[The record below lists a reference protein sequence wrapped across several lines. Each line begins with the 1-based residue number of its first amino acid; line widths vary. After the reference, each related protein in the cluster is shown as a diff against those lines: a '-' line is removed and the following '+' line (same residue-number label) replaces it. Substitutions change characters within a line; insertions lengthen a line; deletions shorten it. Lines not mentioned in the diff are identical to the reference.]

1 MLSLGHCS
9 KFVSNKAFQLVH
21 RIIRT
26 KQAEKFIKH
35 HITVLW
41 PLRHIRHRAVQT
53 LKIGNRIA
61 KLRAHTAAVIIHML
75 LRLKKRRDTEPAQ
88 LIYDFRTFFMQNAVA
103 KQRFSFI
110 INMCSAAAYQAVKSD
125 FADSRLN
132 AHQRPSRIDKC
143 QVSIFAKFTDRLHC
157 TLWDLMGRSI
167 DQRSVNIKKYKLSV
181 FIFHPVKLLLLSDIP
196 KLLSALLLPVP
207 GSLDFSR
214 RRARKVPC

>member
-9 KFVSNKAFQLVH
+9 KFVSDKASQLIH

-26 KQAEKFIKH
+26 KQAEKFIEH

-41 PLRHIRHRAVQT
+41 PLRHVRHRTVQT
-53 LKIGNRIA
+53 FKIRNRIA
-61 KLRAHTAAVIIHML
+61 KLRSYSGCHNTHAPPLQKMSDA
-75 LRLKKRRDTEPAQ
+75 ESAQ
-88 LIYDFRTFFMQNAVA
+88 LIYDFRTFFMQNTVA

-167 DQRSVNIKKYKLSV
+167 DQRSVNIKNTSFLS
-181 FIFHPVKLLLLSDIP
+181 L
-196 KLLSALLLPVP
+196 
-207 GSLDFSR
+207 FSIL
-214 RRARKVPC
+214 

>member
-1 MLSLGHCS
+1 
-9 KFVSNKAFQLVH
+9 
-21 RIIRT
+21 
-26 KQAEKFIKH
+26 
-35 HITVLW
+35 
-41 PLRHIRHRAVQT
+41 
-53 LKIGNRIA
+53 
-61 KLRAHTAAVIIHML
+61 ML
-75 LRLKKRRDTEPAQ
+75 LRFKKCRDAESAQ
-88 LIYDFRTFFMQNAVA
+88 LIYDFRTFFMQNTVA